1 MSKIDQIDYNSCLN
15 KWSFYCTWLPGL
27 SSLGTSGQFSPW
39 EWERFF
45 LQIFSEVYLKYTH
58 FTRSAEIHSNLGRI
72 QFWVFY
78 LAPRGQRLKVVVTGN
93 EQMKVSENIMGKWSW
108 KINYLQIF
116 SFDEPVSARS
126 ITFKA
131 VASQHWN
138 NISKFEPKS
147 ESYPFALIQLRKGNK
162 GPSRTN
168 DRPWKSHQPLFFWRN
183 YHCNHHCC
191 IYEDNWKVVSILI
204 NPQHCPV
211 NLRNIII
218 ITIYI
223 VIIMTIKK
231 E

>member
-1 MSKIDQIDYNSCLN
+1 MIILLYLAAR
-15 KWSFYCTWLPGL
+15 
-27 SSLGTSGQFSPW
+27 SLISGYVRAVFPL
-39 EWERFF
+39 RVRTFF

-131 VASQHWN
+131 VASQH
-138 NISKFEPKS
+138 
-147 ESYPFALIQLRKGNK
+147 
-162 GPSRTN
+162 
-168 DRPWKSHQPLFFWRN
+168 
-183 YHCNHHCC
+183 
-191 IYEDNWKVVSILI
+191 
-204 NPQHCPV
+204 
-211 NLRNIII
+211 
-218 ITIYI
+218 
-223 VIIMTIKK
+223 
-231 E
+231 